1 MSLSPS
7 VVMEE
12 DDGKMEMD
20 KLEILGNHIDVEAC
34 NLLESQRFGIMA
46 GMNRHAESSRR
57 ADTRTIHTS
66 DNVFLG
72 AETNA
77 TNYSLL
83 NSNIASSS
91 GTREYIRHNFSN
103 LARASRS
110 NSCGHSGFQEGEL
123 TLTSSQKDLSSV
135 PLDPA
140 NGKAWWANLDPKEQ
154 PSDLLMDSHNRNES
168 FDTLPL
174 RDKRLKVSSSTN
186 FSNFVVRQSTRG
198 MGILCKSA
206 GISNEY
212 SAAEMTQNTDKKDL
226 ISRMTSD
233 ISLDLSGRTVDFPQE
248 SANEGI
254 PELYTQG
261 MSLRKWLKHSFV
273 EVNKAERLQIYRQVV
288 QAVDMAHSQG
298 NALQGLWL
306 SSFIL
311 LPSKEII
318 YFDSST
324 EHEVITVTDQN
335 NNGKRAFEQGSGVNR
350 QLDVKQQKGG
360 DIIESIG
367 EKLHSSTHH
376 ATNSRFLDKL
386 NPGSQ
391 GLHGLHFNR
400 GHGGQNNRK
409 HKPGPES
416 YSVAVELEKNWYAC
430 PEELYGRDL
439 LSANVYSLGILLFE
453 LLCSFVSLEMHSAAM
468 SDLRNRI
475 LPPSFIS
482 ENPQEAGFCLWLLH
496 PQPSSRPTTRDIL
509 QSELLSGTK
518 ELYFKSNCSS
528 IVDKNEDAEFEILLD
543 FLISLKEQ
551 KEKHALEL
559 CGNIQFLETD
569 IKNFQHENVL
579 RMFYDSNILEE
590 RMKTY
595 ISQLESA
602 YFSKRSQLQ
611 LQLQLPDTVSNER
624 NDLDLLGNR
633 ERCSVDPVGVKEP
646 TMKEKYVGCIDDFF
660 NGICKFIRYSK
671 FEACGTLK
679 MGNLLN
685 PANVICSLS
694 FDRDENYIAA
704 AGVSKKIKI
713 FEFVSLL
720 RDSIDVN
727 YPAVE
732 LLNPSK
738 LSCVCWNK
746 YLKNYLASADYDG
759 VVQVWDAFT
768 GQGLSHYREHQRRAW
783 CVDFSHVDPTQFAS
797 GSDDCSVKLWSLN
810 EKTSTCTIR
819 SAANVCCVQFSSRSS
834 HLLAFGSADYKI
846 HLYDLRHTRIP
857 WCTLGGHQKAVSYVK
872 FLGLDSLV
880 SASTDNTLKL
890 WDLKKTSLEGISTDA
905 CCMTYKGHTNEKN
918 FVGLSVLDGY
928 IACGSESNEVYAYHK
943 SFSMPIISYKFGS
956 IDPISGDENGDDNA
970 QFVSSVCWREKSNMI
985 VAANSGGSIKV
996 LKML

>member
-1 MSLSPS
+1 
-7 VVMEE
+7 MEE

-20 KLEILGNHIDVEAC
+20 KLEILGNHIDVETC
-34 NLLESQRFGIMA
+34 NLESQRFSTMA
-46 GMNRHAESSRR
+46 SMNRHGESSRQ
-57 ADTRTIHTS
+57 ADTRPIRIS
-66 DNVFLG
+66 DTGFLG
-72 AETNA
+72 NETNA
-77 TNYSLL
+77 RNYSLL
-83 NSNIASSS
+83 NPNIASSS
-91 GTREYIRHNFSN
+91 GTREYIRQGSRYNFPN
-103 LARASRS
+103 LVRASRS
-110 NSCGHSGFQEGEL
+110 NPCGHFGSQEGEP
-123 TLTSSQKDLSSV
+123 TLMVSQKDLSSLS
-135 PLDPA
+135 LDPA
-140 NGKAWWANLDPKEQ
+140 NGKAWWANQDPKEQ
-154 PSDLLMDSHNRNES
+154 PSDS
-168 FDTLPL
+168 LPL
-174 RDKRLKVSSSTN
+174 RDKRLKVSSSVN
-186 FSNFVVRQSTRG
+186 FSDFVVRQSTRG
-198 MGILCKSA
+198 MGILCESA
-206 GISNEY
+206 GITNEFN
-212 SAAEMTQNTDKKDL
+212 AAEMTQDTDKKDL
-226 ISRMTSD
+226 ISRMTTD
-233 ISLDLSGRTVDFPQE
+233 ISLDLSGQNVDFPQE
-248 SANEGI
+248 TSNKGI
-254 PELYTQG
+254 PEPYIQG
-261 MSLRKWLKHSFV
+261 MSLRKWLKNSSI

-288 QAVDMAHSQG
+288 QTVDMAHSQG

-311 LPSKEII
+311 LPSNEII

-324 EHEVITVTDQN
+324 EDKVMTITDQN
-335 NNGKRAFEQGSGVNR
+335 NGRKWGFEQGSSINC
-350 QLDVKQQKGG
+350 QLDVKQQKAE
-360 DIIESIG
+360 DIMNQIG
-367 EKLHSSTHH
+367 EKLHSSTHQ
-376 ATNSRFLDKL
+376 ATNSKFLDKL
-386 NPGSQ
+386 NSRSQ
-391 GLHGLHFNR
+391 GLHGLHFNH
-400 GHGGQNNRK
+400 GHGAQNNRK

-416 YSVAVELEKNWYAC
+416 YSVDVELEKNWYAC

-453 LLCSFVSLEMHSAAM
+453 LLCSFVSLEMHSAAI

-518 ELYFKSNCSS
+518 EVYFKSNLSS
-528 IVDKNEDAEFEILLD
+528 IVDKNEDVEFEILLD

-579 RMFYDSNILEE
+579 RMFYDSDILEE

-602 YFSKRSQLQ
+602 YFSKKS
-611 LQLQLPDTVSNER
+611 QLQLPDTVSNGR

-633 ERCSVDPVGVKEP
+633 ERCSLDPVGVKEP
-646 TMKEKYVGCIDDFF
+646 TMKEKYVGFTDDFL
-660 NGICKFIRYSK
+660 NSICKFIRYSK

-685 PANVICSLS
+685 SANVICSLS

-713 FEFVSLL
+713 FDFDSLL
-720 RDSIDVN
+720 HDSIDVN

-732 LLNPSK
+732 LLNQSK

-746 YLKNYLASADYDG
+746 YLKNCLASADYEG

-783 CVDFSHVDPTQFAS
+783 CVEFSHVDPTQFAS

-846 HLYDLRHTRIP
+846 HCYDLRHTRIP
-857 WCTLGGHQKAVSYVK
+857 WCTLAGHQKAVSYVK
-872 FLGLDSLV
+872 FLGSDSLV

-890 WDLKKTSLEGISTDA
+890 WDLKKTSLEGLSTDA
-905 CCMTYKGHTNEKN
+905 CCVTYRGHTNVKN

-928 IACGSESNEVYAYHK
+928 IACGSESNEVYAYHR

-956 IDPISGDENGDDNA
+956 IDPIAGDENGDGNA
-970 QFVSSVCWREKSNMI
+970 PHFVSSVCWREKTNMI
-985 VAANSGGSIKV
+985 VAANSGGSIK
-996 LKML
+996 